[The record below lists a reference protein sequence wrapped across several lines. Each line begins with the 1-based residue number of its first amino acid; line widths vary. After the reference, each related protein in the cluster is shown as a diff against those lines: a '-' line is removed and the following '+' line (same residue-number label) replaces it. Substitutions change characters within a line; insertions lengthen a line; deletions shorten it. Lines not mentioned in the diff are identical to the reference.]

1 MAPAAEPPA
10 ARLVEGALEL
20 SMDADRAGTPLGVFG
35 AELRYYRTRA
45 GLSQT
50 DLAAKAYMSHDVI
63 SKIETGE
70 RAPSEGTPE
79 RLDAVPELDTR
90 DGLTRL
96 WNLLRPGMRHRA
108 HPGWFQRWATDVEVK
123 ALLMRWFEPVLVPG
137 ILQTEDYARALL
149 ADRIGST
156 LEEVE
161 ASVSARMGRQ
171 AILDRDRPPE
181 LWFVIDEASL
191 HRGVGGAYVMRE
203 QMRHLIEM
211 SQRSAIVLQVIPSSV
226 AVHDGLRGAGFTI
239 ADLEDSPRVAYQDT
253 AVRGQIVDDR
263 DDVAVLMGIWDRLRA
278 EALPRKA
285 SLTLIEEVAKTWT

>member
-1 MAPAAEPPA
+1 M
-10 ARLVEGALEL
+10 EL

-108 HPGWFQRWATDVEVK
+108 HPGWFQRWATDVEAK
-123 ALLMRWFEPVLVPG
+123 AIKLRWFEPQVFPG
-137 ILQTEDYARALL
+137 LLQIEDYVRALL
-149 ADRIGST
+149 ADRIGAT
-156 LEEVE
+156 VDETE
-161 ASVSARMGRQ
+161 ASVSAR
-171 AILDRDRPPE
+171 LDRQGILAQDKPPE
-181 LWFVIDEASL
+181 LWVVIDEAVL
-191 HRGVGGAYVMRE
+191 HRGVGGPYVMRE
-203 QMRHLIEM
+203 QLRHLIEM
-211 SQRSAIVLQVIPSSV
+211 GQRSNIVLQVIPSSV

-239 ADLEDSPRVAYQDT
+239 ADLENSAPVAYQDT

-263 DDVAVLMGIWDRLRA
+263 DDVAALMTIWDRLRA

-285 SLTLIEEVAKTWT
+285 SLALVEEVAKTWT